1 MRAIDL
7 FAGCGGMTLGFQNAG
22 FDVIAAF
29 DNWQPAIDV
38 YRENFHHPIF
48 DADLSNKEIYSSISD
63 LNPDIIIGGPPC
75 QDFSSA
81 GKRNE
86 TLGRA
91 DLSIAFTDIVTSI
104 KPKWFVME
112 NVDRIT
118 KSQVFEQIIEIFKK
132 SRYGLSSSV
141 INASYCGVPQSR
153 KRYFLI
159 GQLDS
164 KDNALN
170 CYLTRNQ
177 SKDPMSIFDYL
188 GDTLGVEYIYRH
200 PRSYKRRA
208 VFSIHEPSPTIRGVN
223 RPIPK
228 TYKKHA
234 GDLCDI
240 DERLRPLTTI
250 ERSYIQTFPNTF
262 KFTGTKSD
270 LEQMIGNAVPVKL
283 AEYVARCILEYTV
296 DSSMNMESNLPNIQ
310 LKLFEH
316 LSV

>member
-1 MRAIDL
+1 MKTIDL
-7 FAGCGGMTLGFQNAG
+7 FSGCGGMTLGFQNAG
-22 FDVIAAF
+22 FDVVAAF
-29 DNWQPAIDV
+29 DNWNPAIEV
-38 YRENFHHPIF
+38 YQENFQHPIF
-48 DADLSNKEIYSSISD
+48 DNDLSNKEVCSFIGD
-63 LNPDIIIGGPPC
+63 FNPDIIIGGPPC

-91 DLSIAFTDIVTSI
+91 DLSLAFANIVTSI

-112 NVDRIT
+112 NVDRII
-118 KSQVFEQIIEIFKK
+118 KSQIFESVIEIFKK

-159 GQLDS
+159 GQLGGD
-164 KDNALN
+164 DEVLN
-170 CYLTRNQ
+170 CYLKKNQ
-177 SKDPMSIFDYL
+177 AKIPMSIFDYL
-188 GDTLGVEYIYRH
+188 GNTLGVEYIYRH

-208 VFSIHEPSPTIRGVN
+208 VFSIYEPSPTIRGVN

-240 DERLRPLTTI
+240 DEGLRPLTTI
-250 ERSYIQTFPNTF
+250 ERSYIQTFPQTF
-262 KFTGTKSD
+262 KFKGNKSD

-283 AEYVARCILEYTV
+283 AEYVARCIIEYTN
-296 DSSMNMESNLPNIQ
+296 DSRNMTDSLPNVQ
-310 LKLFEH
+310 LKLFQNV
-316 LSV
+316 SG

>member
-1 MRAIDL
+1 MRTIDL
-7 FAGCGGMTLGFQNAG
+7 FSGCGGMTLGFQNAG
-22 FDVIAAF
+22 FDVVAAF
-29 DNWQPAIDV
+29 DNWHPAIEV

-48 DADLSNKEIYSSISD
+48 DNDLSNQEICSLID
-63 LNPDIIIGGPPC
+63 DFNPDIIIGGPPC

-91 DLSIAFTDIVTSI
+91 DLSLAFANIVTSI
-104 KPKWFVME
+104 KPKMFVME

-118 KSQVFEQIIEIFKK
+118 KSQVFENILKIFKK
-132 SRYGLSSSV
+132 SKYGLSSSV

-159 GQLDS
+159 GQLEGED
-164 KDNALN
+164 DILN
-170 CYLTRNQ
+170 SYLTKNQ
-177 SKDPMSIFDYL
+177 SRAPMSIFDYL
-188 GDTLGVEYIYRH
+188 GNTLGVEYIYRH

-240 DERLRPLTTI
+240 DEGLRPLTTI
-250 ERSYIQTFPNTF
+250 ERSYIQTFPKTF
-262 KFTGTKSD
+262 KFKGNKSD
-270 LEQMIGNAVPVKL
+270 LEQMIGNAVPVRL
-283 AEYVARCILEYTV
+283 AEYVARCIVEYNN
-296 DSSMNMESNLPNIQ
+296 DSSMNTTDYFPNTQ
-310 LKLFEH
+310 LKLFQD
-316 LSV
+316 SYY